1 MMSNE
6 EPPYLSIEEQ
16 SSKLL
21 PLPNSPDS
29 YDLSSLS
36 NRSFILADDF
46 NQAYND
52 VFSIN
57 KINEDDIEPEEIDV
71 KSKLFGVD
79 NIKSIGEGNIITESV
94 KIVLGSVGKKG
105 EKNIIFTEGKGI
117 VKTMEKLGLTVNKN
131 LNKYSLC
138 EFKEK
143 KFECKEMEKDE
154 KGKIKAK
161 KKRRKFKPDN
171 IRKKIKARFH
181 KDLKNF
187 INQKL
192 KKAGAIKLFDLMPQ
206 NFITNI
212 TIKLNK
218 QALDTTF
225 ENLILHDSLEDTGGK
240 EKNPDRDK
248 FNRNLEV
255 MKYLEKNKEI
265 SQKAE
270 FDKIKK
276 MKYEELLKIYFT
288 SAEFE
293 NSLIELYEKNKSEK
307 IDYIEDYINKA
318 ETYVEFFRNPP
329 IKNWDKKKNSDENS
343 EGSES
348 NENDSCC
355 E

>member
-1 MMSNE
+1 MISNE
-6 EPPYLSIEEQ
+6 EPPYLSCEEQ

-21 PLPNSPDS
+21 QLPNSPES
-29 YDLSSLS
+29 YDISSLS

-52 VFSIN
+52 VFSN
-57 KINEDDIEPEEIDV
+57 SKINEDDIEPEEVDE
-71 KSKLFGVD
+71 KSKLFGIN
-79 NIKSIGEGNIITESV
+79 NIKSIEESNIITESV
-94 KIVLGSVGKKG
+94 KIVLFSVEKKA

-117 VKTMEKLGLTVNKN
+117 VKTMGKLGLTVTKSSK
-131 LNKYSLC
+131 KYTLC

-181 KDLKNF
+181 KDLKNN

-276 MKYEELLKIYFT
+276 MTYEELLKIYFS

-293 NSLIELYEKNKSEK
+293 NSLIELYEKNKNEK
-307 IDYIEDYINKA
+307 IDYVEDYINKA
-318 ETYVEFFRNPP
+318 ASYVDFFKNPP
-329 IKNWDKKKNSDENS
+329 IKNWDKKKNSDDDNVD
-343 EGSES
+343 GC
-348 NENDSCC
+348 ENDSSC

>member
-1 MMSNE
+1 MISTE
-6 EPPYLSIEEQ
+6 EPPYLSCEEQ
-16 SSKLL
+16 SSKLIQL
-21 PLPNSPDS
+21 QNLQES
-29 YDLSSLS
+29 YEISLFS
-36 NRSFILADDF
+36 DKSFILGDDF
-46 NQAYND
+46 NQAYSD

-57 KINEDDIEPEEIDV
+57 KMNEDDLEPEEGDE
-71 KSKLFGVD
+71 KSKLFGVN
-79 NIKSIGEGNIITESV
+79 NIKPIGEGNIISESV
-94 KIVLGSVGKKG
+94 KIIFGSVGKKG
-105 EKNIIFTEGKGI
+105 EKNVIFTEGKGI
-117 VKTMEKLGLTVNKN
+117 VKTMEKLGLTVNKSS
-131 LNKYSLC
+131 NKYTLC

-181 KDLKNF
+181 KDLKNS

-276 MKYEELLKIYFT
+276 LKYEELLRIYLS

-318 ETYVEFFRNPP
+318 VSYVDFFKNPP
-329 IKNWDKKKNSDENS
+329 IKNWDKKKNNDGNS
-343 EGSES
+343 EGSEI
-348 NENDSCC
+348 DSCC